1 MFDLEK
7 SIAEWRTQ
15 MLAGG
20 IKTPV
25 PLEELECHLREAIEQ
40 QMKSGWDQRQ
50 AFEISVRQ
58 MGQPEVLNREFKT
71 SERTI
76 MKKPLIILAGFLG
89 VLVGMALIM
98 PAAHLY
104 KEQGMV
110 HNAIVGFGWGI
121 PIVLFGAS
129 TTFLGF
135 KKRKA

>member
-121 PIVLFGAS
+121 PVVLFSAG
-129 TTFLGF
+129 TTFYGF